1 MATILEN
8 IQDDVNINGI
18 LERYFDIYLPA
29 NLDDQMDDK
38 GDNPYLR
45 IDGLIDSN
53 DQTNIN
59 NIREVVNITE
69 GYFKDI
75 LNPKTYDY
83 FIADGPNSKKY
94 IFQRAGSIIGTKV
107 LSNTGVQS
115 SDEHKYAFEGDNQFI
130 SYTDMARESGPTYS
144 QAQKIDYD
152 RQAKYDARVVTRKT
166 FSPGGTA
173 SDSSH
178 YVKIS
183 GDDIGKFF
191 IEIPL
196 LIMRNST
203 PMTPEDLDKLKSY
216 SQKVN
221 GGKLELEVSV
231 SPYTV
236 LYVEEVSGSE
246 SEIPRPT
253 SPTDHDAVRLYGGG
267 RFKSKKDFII
277 RAADGLVSDILS
289 GKRDNEI
296 TNSDLLNAV
305 KEIFSSGQD
314 VRLMGSSN
322 AYEAQAFIDNI
333 FEESGTIR
341 IRVKSSAPV
350 TSNPFKIYP
359 LSGTDSEVLA
369 IATPSAR
376 VGITSPAAT
385 GKAGRKKARGAK
397 GTAANAVNIYSATE
411 NRSDALNPFER
422 QFLGPKY
429 IDVVNR
435 ITTEKEQQA
444 AARRAAAERNRKRY
458 SFVSSQYTQPPI
470 DYQDILIDGFNSLT
484 DSFAGDNETV
494 INRKFNEIAI
504 PKLREDRDKFFELI
518 STKISPKESIE
529 SSLKDLYMADSTSI
543 RFLKALDIAVIK
555 INILYSP
562 YMTYLPDGRRIQR
575 ESNSSLNVFDLSG
588 VKIGFR
594 IAK

>member
-8 IQDDVNINGI
+8 IQEDVNINGI

-53 DQTNIN
+53 DQANIN

-107 LSNTGVQS
+107 LSNTGAQS
-115 SDEHKYAFEGDNQFI
+115 GDEHKYAFEGDNQFI

-173 SDSSH
+173 NDRSH

-183 GDDIGKFF
+183 GDDVGKFF
-191 IEIPL
+191 LEIPL

-236 LYVEEVSGSE
+236 LYVEEVPGSE
-246 SEIPRPT
+246 SEISRPT
-253 SPTDHDAVRLYGGG
+253 SPDDHEGVRLYGGG

-333 FEESGTIR
+333 YEESGTIR
-341 IRVKSSAPV
+341 IRVKSSIPV
-350 TSNPFKIYP
+350 ISNPFKIYP

-369 IATPSAR
+369 IAIPSAR

-385 GKAGRKKARGAK
+385 GKAGIKKARGAK

-429 IDVVNR
+429 IDVANQ
-435 ITTEKEQQA
+435 IKTEKEQQA

-484 DSFAGDNETV
+484 DAFAGDNETV
-494 INRKFNEIAI
+494 INRKFNEIAV

-518 STKISPKESIE
+518 SAKISPKESIE